1 MAQELNVVEVY
12 NDLHKTPELGFQE
25 FKTSAYI
32 AQKLKEMGY
41 EVTTGIGKTGVVAI
55 EKGAEAGPCVM
66 IRAEAGPCVMIRADM
81 DALPFKVNGEDKV
94 IHACGHDS
102 HCAMLLAIASR
113 LQGKIK
119 RGTLKLLFQPGEETL
134 KGALSV
140 IDDGVLEDVDIAL
153 GLHIRPATDIPD
165 GTVAAA
171 LMHSASIFVRIDVEG
186 LSSHASRPH
195 LGVNCAEMLAAI
207 VQNAG
212 LLKFAPTL
220 TWSMKCTKIDVGGAA
235 INVIPDKG
243 YCMYDVRAQTNPLMK
258 DMLEKL
264 EKSAQ
269 STAAAFGGKAKMTL
283 LGDVIPACEYDD
295 ELVKEMSDCIAE
307 TLGADKLRATSIGG
321 GEDFHFFKIKKPSL
335 RTAYIGVG
343 AGATPGLHHPDMKLN
358 PESLINGVKV
368 MEAFALKYL
377 G

>member
-1 MAQELNVVEVY
+1 MAQELNVVELY
-12 NDLHKTPELGFQE
+12 NDLHQTPELGFQE
-25 FKTSAYI
+25 CKTSAYI
-32 AQKLKEMGY
+32 AEKLKEMGY
-41 EVTTGIGKTGVVAI
+41 EVTTGVGKTGVVAV
-55 EKGAEAGPCVM
+55 EKGSEP
-66 IRAEAGPCVMIRADM
+66 GPCVMIRADM
-81 DALPFKVNGEDKV
+81 DALPFKINGENKV

-102 HCAMLLAIASR
+102 HCAMLLAIASC
-113 LQGKIK
+113 LQGHIK

-140 IDDGVLEDVDIAL
+140 IEDGVLDDVDIAL

-186 LSSHASRPH
+186 FPSHASRPH
-195 LGVNCAEMLAAI
+195 LGVNCAEMLSAI
-207 VQNAG
+207 VQNSG

-220 TWSMKCTKIDVGGAA
+220 TWSMKCTKIEVGGAA
-235 INVIPDKG
+235 PNVIPDKG
-243 YCMYDVRAQTNPLMK
+243 YCLYDVRAQTNPLMK

-264 EKSAQ
+264 ERCAQ
-269 STAAAFGGKAKMTL
+269 NTAQAFGGKAVMKLM
-283 LGDVIPACEYDD
+283 GDVIPACEYDD
-295 ELVKEMSDCIAE
+295 ELVKEMSECITE
-307 TLGADKLRATSIGG
+307 TLGADKMRPTSIGG
-321 GEDFHFFKIKKPSL
+321 GEDFHFFKVKKPSL

-358 PESLINGVKV
+358 PQSLDNGVKV
-368 MEAFALKYL
+368 MTAFALKYL

>member
-12 NDLHKTPELGFQE
+12 NDLHKTPELGFKE

-32 AQKLKEMGY
+32 ANKLKAMGY
-41 EVTTGIGKTGVVAI
+41 EVTTGVGQTGVVAV
-55 EKGAEAGPCVM
+55 EKGSEAGPCVM
-66 IRAEAGPCVMIRADM
+66 
-81 DALPFKVNGEDKV
+81 LL

-102 HCAMLLAIASR
+102 HCAMLLTIASQ
-113 LQGKIK
+113 LKGKIK
-119 RGTLKLLFQPGEETL
+119 RGKLKLLFQPGEETL

-140 IDDGVLEDVDIAL
+140 IDDGVLDDVDIAL
-153 GLHIRPATDIPD
+153 GLHVRPATDIPE

-186 LSSHASRPH
+186 FASHASRPH

-220 TWSMKCTKIDVGGAA
+220 TWSMKCTKIEVGGAA
-235 INVIPDKG
+235 ANVIPDKG
-243 YCMYDVRAQTNPLMK
+243 YCLYDVRAETNPLMK
-258 DMLEKL
+258 EMLEKL
-264 EKSAQ
+264 EHCSQ
-269 STAAAFGGKAKMTL
+269 STAEAFGGKATMKLM
-283 LGDVIPACEYDD
+283 GDVIPACEYDE
-295 ELVKEMSDCIAE
+295 ELVKEMADCIAE

-321 GEDFHFFKIKKPSL
+321 GEDFHFFKVKKPSL

-358 PESLINGVKV
+358 PETLDNGVKV
-368 MEAFALKYL
+368 MVAFTLKYL

>member
-55 EKGAEAGPCVM
+55 EKG
-66 IRAEAGPCVMIRADM
+66 AEAGPCVMIRADM

-343 AGATPGLHHPDMKLN
+343 TGATPGLHHPDMKLN

>member
-1 MAQELNVVEVY
+1 MAQELNVVDVY
-12 NDLHKTPELGFQE
+12 NDLHQIPELGFQE
-25 FKTSAYI
+25 FKTSACI
-32 AQKLKEMGY
+32 AEKLKQMGY
-41 EVTTGIGKTGVVAI
+41 EVTTGVGKTGVVAV
-55 EKGAEAGPCVM
+55 EKGAQE
-66 IRAEAGPCVMIRADM
+66 GPCVMIRADM

-269 STAAAFGGKAKMTL
+269 STAACFRRPRTHPKASGWCRSARRGSDSGSAAGASGGRC
-283 LGDVIPACEYDD
+283 G
-295 ELVKEMSDCIAE
+295 
-307 TLGADKLRATSIGG
+307 
-321 GEDFHFFKIKKPSL
+321 PSRN
-335 RTAYIGVG
+335 RTAPHSRPPPPGTRGVC
-343 AGATPGLHHPDMKLN
+343 AGNLRHRVRTSRTSAAAPASPVQSSPLSAPVFSPASRDSFVRRHPGPQGRRSD
-358 PESLINGVKV
+358 
-368 MEAFALKYL
+368 
-377 G
+377 

>member
-1 MAQELNVVEVY
+1 MAQELNVVDVY
-12 NDLHKTPELGFQE
+12 NDLHQIPELGFQE

-32 AQKLKEMGY
+32 AEKLKQMGY
-41 EVTTGIGKTGVVAI
+41 EVTTGVGKTGVVAV
-55 EKGAEAGPCVM
+55 EKGAEAGPCL
-66 IRAEAGPCVMIRADM
+66 MIRADM
-81 DALPFKVNGEDKV
+81 DALPFKINGEDKV

-102 HCAMLLAIASR
+102 HSAMLLAIASR

-119 RGTLKLLFQPGEETL
+119 RGTLKLLFQPAEETL
-134 KGALSV
+134 KGALEV
-140 IDDGVLEDVDIAL
+140 INDGVLDDVDIAL
-153 GLHIRPATDIPD
+153 GLHVRPAGDIPD
-165 GTVAAA
+165 GTIAAA

-186 LSSHASRPH
+186 LSAHASRPH

-220 TWSMKCTKIDVGGAA
+220 TWSMKCTKIEVGGAA
-235 INVIPDKG
+235 VNVIPDKG

-264 EKSAQ
+264 ERSAQ
-269 STAAAFGGKAKMTL
+269 NTAASFGGKAKMTL

-295 ELVKEMSDCIAE
+295 DLVKEVSDCIVE

-321 GEDFHFFKIKKPSL
+321 GEDFHFFKVKKPSL
-335 RTAYIGVG
+335 RVAYIGVG

>member
-1 MAQELNVVEVY
+1 MKLFCRLLNG
-12 NDLHKTPELGFQE
+12 D
-25 FKTSAYI
+25 TSGDI
-32 AQKLKEMGY
+32 RLKH
-41 EVTTGIGKTGVVAI
+41 I
-55 EKGAEAGPCVM
+55 GAERHEPFQLRPGILNQIVFHLQPDHAGRPDQRIVIQHTFSR
-66 IRAEAGPCVMIRADM
+66 IRNGLHHRVDKHI
-81 DALPFKVNGEDKV
+81 LPNDN
-94 IHACGHDS
+94 I
-102 HCAMLLAIASR
+102 I
-113 LQGKIK
+113 
-119 RGTLKLLFQPGEETL
+119 RGTDHDLRTIVVFEPVVFQY
-134 KGALSV
+134 
-140 IDDGVLEDVDIAL
+140 
-153 GLHIRPATDIPD
+153 DIPD

>member
-1 MAQELNVVEVY
+1 
-12 NDLHKTPELGFQE
+12 
-25 FKTSAYI
+25 
-32 AQKLKEMGY
+32 
-41 EVTTGIGKTGVVAI
+41 
-55 EKGAEAGPCVM
+55 
-66 IRAEAGPCVMIRADM
+66 
-81 DALPFKVNGEDKV
+81 
-94 IHACGHDS
+94 
-102 HCAMLLAIASR
+102 
-113 LQGKIK
+113 
-119 RGTLKLLFQPGEETL
+119 
-134 KGALSV
+134 
-140 IDDGVLEDVDIAL
+140 
-153 GLHIRPATDIPD
+153 
-165 GTVAAA
+165 
-171 LMHSASIFVRIDVEG
+171 
-186 LSSHASRPH
+186 
-195 LGVNCAEMLAAI
+195 
-207 VQNAG
+207 
-212 LLKFAPTL
+212 
-220 TWSMKCTKIDVGGAA
+220 
-235 INVIPDKG
+235 
-243 YCMYDVRAQTNPLMK
+243 MYDVRAQTNPLMK

>member
-1 MAQELNVVEVY
+1 MAQELNVVELY
-12 NDLHKTPELGFQE
+12 NDLHQTPELGFQE
-25 FKTSAYI
+25 CKTSAYI
-32 AQKLKEMGY
+32 AEKLKEMGY
-41 EVTTGIGKTGVVAI
+41 EVTTGVGKTGVVAV
-55 EKGAEAGPCVM
+55 EKGSEP
-66 IRAEAGPCVMIRADM
+66 GPCVMIRADM
-81 DALPFKVNGEDKV
+81 DALPFKINGENKV

-113 LQGKIK
+113 LQGHIK

-140 IDDGVLEDVDIAL
+140 IDDGVLDDVDIAL

-171 LMHSASIFVRIDVEG
+171 LLHSASIFVRIDVEG
-186 LSSHASRPH
+186 FPSHASRPH
-195 LGVNCAEMLAAI
+195 LGVNCAEMLSAI
-207 VQNAG
+207 VQNSG

-220 TWSMKCTKIDVGGAA
+220 TWSMKCTKIEVGGAA
-235 INVIPDKG
+235 PNVIPDKG
-243 YCMYDVRAQTNPLMK
+243 YCLYDVRAQTNPLMK

-264 EKSAQ
+264 ERCAQ
-269 STAAAFGGKAKMTL
+269 NTAQAFGGKAVMKLM
-283 LGDVIPACEYDD
+283 GDVIPACEYDD
-295 ELVKEMSDCIAE
+295 ELVKEMSECITE
-307 TLGADKLRATSIGG
+307 TLGADKMRPTSIG
-321 GEDFHFFKIKKPSL
+321 GEDFHFFKVKKPSL

-358 PESLINGVKV
+358 PQSLDNGVKV
-368 MEAFALKYL
+368 MTAFALKYL